1 MTSHSQ
7 ASSPAST
14 SPESGLCFS
23 QTFNLQPPSVST
35 AEQET
40 CSPCCAYLSLDSHAL
55 FHRNLT
61 RAAYLSGSPHFTGSP
76 YLPGSPYFNGSPYI
90 SASPYFHPISGS
102 MFQIPLPSTPSVSS
116 PFNLLPNYSAHLIPP
131 TPSLHGIPAN
141 VYSGFTYTP
150 SHIFSHIGFSPLSMS
165 SPSSF
170 FQVPPQNYTSFQP
183 RGLGFSIEDLLASDE
198 STDRQSQEISAVSI
212 ENSGLQDDS
221 GFSSPA
227 SGEQLTSNVD
237 SGMFEEEI
245 DVVNF

>member
-7 ASSPAST
+7 ASSPCSI
-14 SPESGLCFS
+14 SPQSGLCFS
-23 QTFNLQPPSVST
+23 QTFDQPRVST
-35 AEQET
+35 AEQAR
-40 CSPCCAYLSLDSHAL
+40 CSPCCAYLSPDSHAL
-55 FHRNLT
+55 FHSNRN
-61 RAAYLSGSPHFTGSP
+61 RIPYLSGSSRFT
-76 YLPGSPYFNGSPYI
+76 GSPYFNGSPYI
-90 SASPYFHPISGS
+90 SASPYFHQLSGRI
-102 MFQIPLPSTPSVSS
+102 QNPLHSTPSGS
-116 PFNLLPNYSAHLIPP
+116 PPSNLLPNYSAHLIPP

-150 SHIFSHIGFSPLSMS
+150 SHIFSHIDLSPLSMS

-227 SGEQLTSNVD
+227 SSEQLTSNID